1 MFGGFGLFRLNGY
14 NSNENWDVIINNQLK
29 CRIWFHWGPL
39 PPRRKRGASVYR
51 DQFARTISL
60 KKKRK
65 TFLFHFG
72 NCFFYCILLIH
83 SRTQHLYNLT
93 HWWNIHKERG
103 GKKKKKK
110 HSMVSY
116 YFCFELIE
124 IIWYFHFFLNARTLK
139 LWGLIGLF
147 FNKL

>member
-83 SRTQHLYNLT
+83 SRTQHFYNLT
-93 HWWNIHKERG
+93 HWWNIHKERR
-103 GKKKKKK
+103 GKKKAEHGKLLFLFRA
-110 HSMVSY
+110 Y
-116 YFCFELIE
+116 WDYLILS
-124 IIWYFHFFLNARTLK
+124 FFFNARMPK
-139 LWGLIGLF
+139 SWGLIDLF